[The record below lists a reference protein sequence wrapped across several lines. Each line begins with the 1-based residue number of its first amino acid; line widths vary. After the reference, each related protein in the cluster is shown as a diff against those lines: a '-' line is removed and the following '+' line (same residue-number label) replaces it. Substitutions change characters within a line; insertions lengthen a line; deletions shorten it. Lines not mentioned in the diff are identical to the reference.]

1 MSQVIFLAMPNYHS
15 YHFEEVGKA
24 TSWGW
29 QGWEVWRVVKV
40 RHGDNGLRERKLV
53 RNVFSVA

>member
-1 MSQVIFLAMPNYHS
+1 MPNYHS

-40 RHGDNGLRERKLV
+40 RHGNNGLRERKLV